1 MSSREDI
8 RFFFIQQI
16 CSTCDLS
23 KGLYVMKKATLGMKT
38 EYPEKDKA
46 FQYVNGELLK
56 YHY

>member
-46 FQYVNGELLK
+46 F
-56 YHY
+56 